1 MIRPPDPIVEEQ
13 EMAARPNTDD
23 LLKVDNFICFALYS
37 AGHAFTRL
45 YKPLLDPLGLTY
57 PQYLVMAV
65 LWEKEGRTVGEI
77 GEKLLLESST
87 LTPLLKRLE
96 AAGMVRRTR
105 DRDDE
110 RVVRIQ
116 LTPKGAELKQKAVEI
131 PQAIGCSTNLTIPE
145 VMKLTADIK
154 TLREKLLA
162 AQAA

>member
-1 MIRPPDPIVEEQ
+1 
-13 EMAARPNTDD
+13 MAARPTADD
-23 LLKVDNFICFALYS
+23 LLKIDNFVCFALYS

-65 LWEKEGRTVGEI
+65 LWEKDGRTVGEI

-96 AAGMVRRTR
+96 TAGMVRRTR
-105 DRDDE
+105 DQDDE

-116 LTPKGAELKQKAVEI
+116 LTPKGSELKQKAIEI

-145 VMKLTADIK
+145 VMRLTDDIK
-154 TLREKLLA
+154 ALREKLLA

>member
-1 MIRPPDPIVEEQ
+1 
-13 EMAARPNTDD
+13 MAKVPTADD
-23 LLKVDNFICFALYS
+23 LLKIDNFICFALYS

-65 LWEKEGRTVGEI
+65 LWEKDGRTVGEI

-96 AAGMVRRTR
+96 TAGMLRRTR
-105 DRDDE
+105 DQDDE
-110 RVVRIQ
+110 RVVRIL
-116 LTPKGAELKQKAVEI
+116 LTLKGAALKQKAAEI
-131 PQAIGCSTNLTIPE
+131 PQAIGCATNITIPE
-145 VMKLTADIK
+145 VMKLTTEIK
-154 TLREKLLA
+154 ELRAKLLA

>member
-1 MIRPPDPIVEEQ
+1 MPSHSTPHTPSPAILR
-13 EMAARPNTDD
+13 
-23 LLKVDNFICFALYS
+23 LDNQVCFALYS
-37 AGHAFTRL
+37 ASLAMTKL

-65 LWEKEGRTVGEI
+65 LWEKDGRTVGEI

-87 LTPLLKRLE
+87 LTPMLKRLE
-96 AAGMVRRTR
+96 TAGMVRRTR
-105 DRDDE
+105 DQDDE

-116 LTPKGAELKQKAVEI
+116 LTQKGAELKQKAVEI
-131 PQAIGCSTNLTIPE
+131 PQAIGCATNITVPE

-154 TLREKLLA
+154 ALREKLLA

>member
-1 MIRPPDPIVEEQ
+1 
-13 EMAARPNTDD
+13 MAARPTADD
-23 LLKVDNFICFALYS
+23 LLKIDNFVCFALYS

-65 LWEKEGRTVGEI
+65 LWEKDGRTVGEI

-96 AAGMVRRTR
+96 TAGMVRRTR
-105 DRDDE
+105 DQDDE

-116 LTPKGAELKQKAVEI
+116 LTPKGTELKQKAIEI

-145 VMKLTADIK
+145 VMKLTDDIK
-154 TLREKLLA
+154 ALREKLLA

>member
-1 MIRPPDPIVEEQ
+1 
-13 EMAARPNTDD
+13 MAARPTADD
-23 LLKVDNFICFALYS
+23 LLNIDNFVCFALYS

-65 LWEKEGRTVGEI
+65 LWEKDGRTVGEI

-96 AAGMVRRTR
+96 TAGMVRRTR
-105 DRDDE
+105 DQDDE

-116 LTPKGAELKQKAVEI
+116 LTPKGAELKQKAIEI

-154 TLREKLLA
+154 TLREKLIA

>member
-1 MIRPPDPIVEEQ
+1 
-13 EMAARPNTDD
+13 MAARPTADD
-23 LLKVDNFICFALYS
+23 LLKIDNFVCFALYS

-65 LWEKEGRTVGEI
+65 LWEKDGRTVGEI

-96 AAGMVRRTR
+96 TAGMVRRTR
-105 DRDDE
+105 DQDDE

-131 PQAIGCSTNLTIPE
+131 PQAIGCSTKLTIPE
-145 VMKLTADIK
+145 VMKLTDDIK
-154 TLREKLLA
+154 ALREKLLA

>member
-1 MIRPPDPIVEEQ
+1 
-13 EMAARPNTDD
+13 MAARPTPDD
-23 LLKVDNFICFALYS
+23 LLKIDNFVCFALYS

-65 LWEKEGRTVGEI
+65 LWEKDGRTVGEI

-96 AAGMVRRTR
+96 TAGMVRRTR
-105 DRDDE
+105 DQDDE

-116 LTPKGAELKQKAVEI
+116 LTPKGTELKQKAVEI
-131 PQAIGCSTNLTIPE
+131 PRAIGCSTNLTIPE

-154 TLREKLLA
+154 ALREKLLA
-162 AQAA
+162 AQAV

>member
-1 MIRPPDPIVEEQ
+1 
-13 EMAARPNTDD
+13 MAARPTADD
-23 LLKVDNFICFALYS
+23 LLKIDNFVCFALYS

-65 LWEKEGRTVGEI
+65 LWEKDGRTVGEI

-96 AAGMVRRTR
+96 TAGMVRRTR
-105 DRDDE
+105 DQDDE

-116 LTPKGAELKQKAVEI
+116 LTPKGTELKQKAIEI

-145 VMKLTADIK
+145 VMRLTDDIK
-154 TLREKLLA
+154 ALREKLLA

>member
-1 MIRPPDPIVEEQ
+1 
-13 EMAARPNTDD
+13 MATRPNPDD
-23 LLKVDNFICFALYS
+23 LLRIDNFICFALYS

-45 YKPLLDPLGLTY
+45 YKPLLEPLGLTY

-65 LWEKEGRTVGEI
+65 LWENDGRTVGEI

-96 AAGMVRRTR
+96 TARMVRRTR
-105 DRDDE
+105 DRNDE

-116 LTPKGAELKQKAVEI
+116 LTPEGAALKQKALDI
-131 PQAIGCSTNLTIPE
+131 PQAIGCSTSLSIPE
-145 VMKLTADIK
+145 VMKLTDDIK
-154 TLREKLLA
+154 ALRKKLLD

>member
-1 MIRPPDPIVEEQ
+1 
-13 EMAARPNTDD
+13 MAKSPTADD

-65 LWEKEGRTVGEI
+65 LWEKDGRTVGEI

-96 AAGMVRRTR
+96 TAGIIRRTR
-105 DRDDE
+105 DKDDE
-110 RVVRIQ
+110 RVVRIL
-116 LTPKGAELKQKAVEI
+116 LTPKGTALKQKAVEI
-131 PQAIGCSTNLTIPE
+131 PQAIGCATNIAIPE
-145 VMKLTADIK
+145 VMKLTDEIK
-154 TLREKLLA
+154 ELRAKLLA

>member
-1 MIRPPDPIVEEQ
+1 
-13 EMAARPNTDD
+13 MASRLNPDD

-65 LWEKEGRTVGEI
+65 LWEKDDRPVGEI

-96 AAGMVRRTR
+96 TAGMVRRTR

-110 RVVRIQ
+110 RVVRIR
-116 LTPKGAELKQKAVEI
+116 LTPEGAALKQKALGI
-131 PQAIGCSTNLTIPE
+131 PAAIGCSTSLSIPE
-145 VMKLTADIK
+145 VVKLTTEIK
-154 TLREKLLA
+154 ALRKKLLA

>member
-1 MIRPPDPIVEEQ
+1 MSRQSNP
-13 EMAARPNTDD
+13 DD
-23 LLKVDNFICFALYS
+23 LLKIDNFICFALYS
-37 AGHAFTRL
+37 AAHAFTRL

-65 LWEKEGRTVGEI
+65 LWEKDDRPVGEI

-96 AAGMVRRTR
+96 TAGLVRRTR

-110 RVVRIQ
+110 RVVRIS
-116 LTPKGAELKQKAVEI
+116 LTAGGAALKQKAAGI
-131 PQAIGCSTNLTIPE
+131 PAALGCSTGLTPPD
-145 VMKLTADIK
+145 VKKLTAEIK
-154 TLREKLLA
+154 ELRSKLLA

>member
-1 MIRPPDPIVEEQ
+1 MTVRPTP
-13 EMAARPNTDD
+13 DD

-45 YKPLLDPLGLTY
+45 YKPLLEPLGLTY

-65 LWEKEGRTVGEI
+65 LWEKDDRPVGEI

-96 AAGMVRRTR
+96 TAGLVRRTR

-116 LTPKGAELKQKAVEI
+116 LTVEGAALKQKAMGI
-131 PQAIGCSTNLTIPE
+131 PQAIGCSTSLSLPE
-145 VMKLTADIK
+145 VMKLTDEIK
-154 TLREKLLA
+154 SLRKKLLD
-162 AQAA
+162 AQSA

>member
-1 MIRPPDPIVEEQ
+1 
-13 EMAARPNTDD
+13 MAARPTADD
-23 LLKVDNFICFALYS
+23 LLKIDNFVCFALYS

-65 LWEKEGRTVGEI
+65 LWEKNDRTVGEI

-96 AAGMVRRTR
+96 TAGMVRRTR

-116 LTPKGAELKQKAVEI
+116 LTPKGADLKQKAVEI
-131 PQAIGCSTNLTIPE
+131 PQAIGCSTNITIPE

-154 TLREKLLA
+154 ALREKLLA

>member
-1 MIRPPDPIVEEQ
+1 
-13 EMAARPNTDD
+13 MAARPTADD
-23 LLKVDNFICFALYS
+23 LLKIDNFVCFALYS

-65 LWEKEGRTVGEI
+65 LWEKDGRTVGEI

-96 AAGMVRRTR
+96 TAGMVRRTR
-105 DRDDE
+105 DQDDE
-110 RVVRIQ
+110 RVVRIR
-116 LTPKGAELKQKAVEI
+116 LTPKGAELKQKAIEI

-145 VMKLTADIK
+145 VMKLTDDIK
-154 TLREKLLA
+154 ALREKLLA
-162 AQAA
+162 

>member
-1 MIRPPDPIVEEQ
+1 MTVRPTP
-13 EMAARPNTDD
+13 DD

-45 YKPLLDPLGLTY
+45 YKPLLEPLGLTY

-65 LWEKEGRTVGEI
+65 LWEKNDQPVGEI

-96 AAGMVRRTR
+96 TAGLVRRTR

-116 LTPKGAELKQKAVEI
+116 LTAEGAALKQKAMGI
-131 PQAIGCSTNLTIPE
+131 PQAIGCSTSLSLPE
-145 VMKLTADIK
+145 VMKLTDEIK
-154 TLREKLLA
+154 SLRKKLLD
-162 AQAA
+162 AQSA

>member
-1 MIRPPDPIVEEQ
+1 
-13 EMAARPNTDD
+13 MAKPAPDD
-23 LLKVDNFICFALYS
+23 LMKIDNFVCFALYS

-45 YKPLLDPLGLTY
+45 YKPLLEPLGLTY

-65 LWEKEGRTVGEI
+65 LWEKDDQPVGEI

-96 AAGMVRRTR
+96 AAGLVRRTR

-116 LTPKGAELKQKAVEI
+116 LTPKGAALKEKAVGI
-131 PQAIGCSTNLTIPE
+131 PQAIGCSTNLSVPE

-154 TLREKLLA
+154 TLRKKLLD
-162 AQAA
+162 AQAV

>member
-1 MIRPPDPIVEEQ
+1 MD
-13 EMAARPNTDD
+13 ARPTADD
-23 LLKVDNFICFALYS
+23 LLKIDNFVCFALYS

-65 LWEKEGRTVGEI
+65 LWEKDGRTVGEI

-96 AAGMVRRTR
+96 TAGMVRRTR
-105 DRDDE
+105 DQDDE

-116 LTPKGAELKQKAVEI
+116 LTPKGTELKQKAIEI

-145 VMKLTADIK
+145 VMKLTDDIK
-154 TLREKLLA
+154 ALREKLLA

>member
-1 MIRPPDPIVEEQ
+1 
-13 EMAARPNTDD
+13 MAAPKPDD
-23 LLKVDNFICFALYS
+23 LLKIDNFVCFALYS

-45 YKPLLDPLGLTY
+45 YKPLLEPLGLTY

-65 LWEKEGRTVGEI
+65 LWEKDGPTVGEI

-96 AAGMVRRTR
+96 AAGLVKRTR

-116 LTPKGAELKQKAVEI
+116 LTPEGAALKQKAVSI
-131 PQAIGCSTNLTIPE
+131 PEAIGCSTNLSLPE
-145 VMKLTADIK
+145 VMKLTAEIK
-154 TLREKLLA
+154 ALRKKLLD

>member
-1 MIRPPDPIVEEQ
+1 
-13 EMAARPNTDD
+13 MAARPTADD
-23 LLKVDNFICFALYS
+23 LLKIDNFVCFALYS

-57 PQYLVMAV
+57 PQYLVMTV
-65 LWEKEGRTVGEI
+65 LWEKDGRTVGEI

-96 AAGMVRRTR
+96 TAGMVRRTR
-105 DRDDE
+105 DQDDE

-116 LTPKGAELKQKAVEI
+116 LTPKGSELKQKAIEI

-145 VMKLTADIK
+145 VMRLTDDIK
-154 TLREKLLA
+154 ALREKLLA

>member
-1 MIRPPDPIVEEQ
+1 
-13 EMAARPNTDD
+13 MASQLNPDD
-23 LLKVDNFICFALYS
+23 LLKVDNFMCFALYS

-65 LWEKEGRTVGEI
+65 LWEKDDRPVGEI

-116 LTPKGAELKQKAVEI
+116 LTPQGATLKQKALSI
-131 PQAIGCSTNLTIPE
+131 PAAIGCSTSLSIPE
-145 VMKLTADIK
+145 VVKLTGEIK
-154 TLREKLLA
+154 ALRQKLLA

>member
-1 MIRPPDPIVEEQ
+1 
-13 EMAARPNTDD
+13 MAARPTADD
-23 LLKVDNFICFALYS
+23 LLKIDNFVCFALYS

-65 LWEKEGRTVGEI
+65 LWEKDGRTVGEI

-96 AAGMVRRTR
+96 TAGMVRRTR
-105 DRDDE
+105 DQDDE

-116 LTPKGAELKQKAVEI
+116 LTPKGAELKQKAIEI
-131 PQAIGCSTNLTIPE
+131 PRAIGCSTNLTIPE
-145 VMKLTADIK
+145 VMKLTDDIK
-154 TLREKLLA
+154 ALREKLLA

>member
-1 MIRPPDPIVEEQ
+1 
-13 EMAARPNTDD
+13 MAARPTADD
-23 LLKVDNFICFALYS
+23 LLKIDNFVCFALYS

-57 PQYLVMAV
+57 PQYLVMTV
-65 LWEKEGRTVGEI
+65 LWEKDGRTVGEI

-96 AAGMVRRTR
+96 TAGMVRRTR
-105 DRDDE
+105 DQDDE

-116 LTPKGAELKQKAVEI
+116 LTPKGTELKQKAIEI

-145 VMKLTADIK
+145 VMKLTDDIK
-154 TLREKLLA
+154 ALREKLLA

>member
-1 MIRPPDPIVEEQ
+1 
-13 EMAARPNTDD
+13 MAARPTADD
-23 LLKVDNFICFALYS
+23 LLKIDNFVCFALYS

-65 LWEKEGRTVGEI
+65 LWEKDGRTVGEI

-96 AAGMVRRTR
+96 TAGMVRRTR
-105 DRDDE
+105 DQDDE

-116 LTPKGAELKQKAVEI
+116 LTPKGTELKQKAIEI
-131 PQAIGCSTNLTIPE
+131 PQAIGCSTNITIPE

-154 TLREKLLA
+154 ALREKLLA

>member
-1 MIRPPDPIVEEQ
+1 MVKPRP
-13 EMAARPNTDD
+13 DD
-23 LLKVDNFICFALYS
+23 LLKIDNFVCFALYS

-45 YKPLLDPLGLTY
+45 YKPLLEPLGLTY

-65 LWEKEGRTVGEI
+65 LWEKDDRPVGEI

-96 AAGMVRRTR
+96 AAGLVRRTR

-116 LTPKGAELKQKAVEI
+116 LTPKGAALKEKAISI
-131 PQAIGCSTNLTIPE
+131 PQAIGCSTSLSIPE
-145 VMKLTADIK
+145 VMKLTDDIK
-154 TLREKLLA
+154 ALRKKLLD
-162 AQAA
+162 AQMA

>member
-1 MIRPPDPIVEEQ
+1 
-13 EMAARPNTDD
+13 MASRLNPDD

-37 AGHAFTRL
+37 AEHAFTRL

-65 LWEKEGRTVGEI
+65 LWEKDDRPVGEI

-116 LTPKGAELKQKAVEI
+116 LTPEGAALKQKALGI
-131 PQAIGCSTNLTIPE
+131 PAAIGCSTSLSIPE
-145 VMKLTADIK
+145 VVKLTGEIK
-154 TLREKLLA
+154 ALRKKLLA

>member
-1 MIRPPDPIVEEQ
+1 
-13 EMAARPNTDD
+13 MAARPTADD
-23 LLKVDNFICFALYS
+23 LLKIDNFVCFALYS

-65 LWEKEGRTVGEI
+65 LWEKDDRTVGAI

-96 AAGMVRRTR
+96 TAGMVRRTR
-105 DRDDE
+105 DQDDE

-131 PQAIGCSTNLTIPE
+131 PQAIGCSTNITIPE
-145 VMKLTADIK
+145 VMKLTTDIK
-154 TLREKLLA
+154 ALREKLLA
-162 AQAA
+162 AQAS

>member
-1 MIRPPDPIVEEQ
+1 VCSS
-13 EMAARPNTDD
+13 D
-23 LLKVDNFICFALYS
+23 L
-37 AGHAFTRL
+37 GHAFTRL

-65 LWEKEGRTVGEI
+65 LWEKDGRTVGEI

-96 AAGMVRRTR
+96 TAGMVRRTR
-105 DRDDE
+105 DQDDE

-116 LTPKGAELKQKAVEI
+116 LTPKGAELKQKAIEI
-131 PQAIGCSTNLTIPE
+131 PRAIGCSTNLTIPE
-145 VMKLTADIK
+145 VMKLTDDIK
-154 TLREKLLA
+154 ALREKLLA

>member
-1 MIRPPDPIVEEQ
+1 MGKAPT
-13 EMAARPNTDD
+13 ADD
-23 LLKVDNFICFALYS
+23 LLKIDNFICFALYS

-57 PQYLVMAV
+57 PQYLVLAV
-65 LWEKEGRTVGEI
+65 LWEKDGRTVGEI

-96 AAGMVRRTR
+96 TAGMLRRTR
-105 DRDDE
+105 DQNDE

-116 LTPKGAELKQKAVEI
+116 LTPKGAALKQKAAEI
-131 PQAIGCSTNLTIPE
+131 PQAIGCATNITVPE
-145 VMKLTADIK
+145 VMKLTSEIK
-154 TLREKLLA
+154 ALREKLLA

>member
-1 MIRPPDPIVEEQ
+1 
-13 EMAARPNTDD
+13 MAARPTADD
-23 LLKVDNFICFALYS
+23 LLKIDNFVCFALYS

-65 LWEKEGRTVGEI
+65 LWEKDGRTVGEI

-96 AAGMVRRTR
+96 TAGMVRRTR
-105 DRDDE
+105 DQDDE

-116 LTPKGAELKQKAVEI
+116 LTPQGAELKQKAIEI
-131 PQAIGCSTNLTIPE
+131 PRAIGCSTNLTIPE
-145 VMKLTADIK
+145 VMKLTDDIK
-154 TLREKLLA
+154 ALREKLLA

>member
-1 MIRPPDPIVEEQ
+1 
-13 EMAARPNTDD
+13 MATMTKPTPDD
-23 LLKVDNFICFALYS
+23 LLKIDNFVCFALYS

-45 YKPLLDPLGLTY
+45 YKPLLEPLGLTY

-65 LWEKEGRTVGEI
+65 LWENDGRTVGEI

-96 AAGMVRRTR
+96 TAGMVRRTR

-116 LTPKGAELKQKAVEI
+116 LTPEGAALKQKAVGI
-131 PQAIGCSTNLTIPE
+131 PQAIGCSTSLSIPE
-145 VMKLTADIK
+145 VMKLTDDIK
-154 TLREKLLA
+154 ALRKKLLD

>member
-1 MIRPPDPIVEEQ
+1 
-13 EMAARPNTDD
+13 MAARPTADD
-23 LLKVDNFICFALYS
+23 LLKIDNFVCFALYS

-65 LWEKEGRTVGEI
+65 LWEKNGRTVGEI

-96 AAGMVRRTR
+96 TAGMVRRTR
-105 DRDDE
+105 DQDDE

-116 LTPKGAELKQKAVEI
+116 LTPKGAELKQKAIEI

-145 VMKLTADIK
+145 VMKLTDDIK
-154 TLREKLLA
+154 ALREKLLA

>member
-1 MIRPPDPIVEEQ
+1 MLRLPDELEEQ
-13 EMAARPNTDD
+13 AMATPPTADD
-23 LLKVDNFICFALYS
+23 LLKIDNFVCFALYS

-65 LWEKEGRTVGEI
+65 LWENDGRTVGEI

-96 AAGMVRRTR
+96 TAGMVSRTR
-105 DRDDE
+105 DQDDE

-131 PQAIGCSTNLTIPE
+131 PQAIGCATNITLPE

-154 TLREKLLA
+154 ALREKLLA

>member
-1 MIRPPDPIVEEQ
+1 
-13 EMAARPNTDD
+13 MAEAPAADD
-23 LLKVDNFICFALYS
+23 LLKIDNFICFALYS

-45 YKPLLDPLGLTY
+45 YKPLLDPMGLTY

-65 LWEKEGRTVGEI
+65 LWEKDGRTVGEI

-105 DRDDE
+105 DQVDE

-116 LTPKGAELKQKAVEI
+116 LTPKGAALKQKALEI
-131 PQAIGCSTNLTIPE
+131 PQAIGCATNITIPE
-145 VMKLTADIK
+145 VMKLTTEIK
-154 TLREKLLA
+154 DLRAKLLA
-162 AQAA
+162 AQMA